1 MKLVF
6 PIIAIIVAIGIFFGF
21 VDPQY
26 QDIKKLQAKEK
37 QFDGALTRSKDL
49 RTIRDEKLK
58 VYESFPPEDL
68 NRLQKLLPD
77 HIDNIRLIMDLD
89 TTASRYGM
97 RLTNVSVGKPDEGP
111 VEGLGQVKPY
121 GSISVTFSVT
131 TTYESFLHFLT
142 DLETSLRLVDV
153 VSLSFSRPR
162 GDVYE
167 YTITLRTYWLK

>member
-68 NRLQKLLPD
+68 ERLQKLIPD
-77 HIDNIRLIMDLD
+77 HIDNIRLVMDLD

-97 RLTNVSVGKPDEGP
+97 RLTNVNVGKPDEGLI
-111 VEGLGQVKPY
+111 EGPLARPY
-121 GSISVTFSVT
+121 GSITVTFSVT
-131 TTYESFLHFLT
+131 TSYETFLRFLA
-142 DLETSLRLVDV
+142 DLEQSLRLVDV
-153 VSLSFSRPR
+153 VGLSFS
-162 GDVYE
+162 GSKADFYE
-167 YTITLRTYWLK
+167 FNITLRTYWLK

>member
-6 PIIAIIVAIGIFFGF
+6 PIVAIVVALGVFFSF
-21 VDPQY
+21 VDPRY
-26 QDIKKLQAKEK
+26 QGIKELRAQEK
-37 QFDGALTRSKDL
+37 QFDEALTRSKDL
-49 RTIRDEKLK
+49 RSIRDEKLK
-58 VYESFPPEDL
+58 VYNSFPPEDID
-68 NRLQKLLPD
+68 RLQKLLPD
-77 HIDNIRLIMDLD
+77 HIDNIRLVMDLD
-89 TTASRYGM
+89 TAASKYGM

-111 VEGLGQVKPY
+111 AEGSGQVKPY

-131 TTYESFLHFLT
+131 TTYESFLRFLT